1 MEDKVYELFI
11 EEDNEFS
18 GVEAISIVEE
28 PAIERILLRLR
39 RTKYKWLRLMQRNAF

>member
-28 PAIERILLRLR
+28 PAIEEDFVALRS
-39 RTKYKWLRLMQRNAF
+39 QNRNG